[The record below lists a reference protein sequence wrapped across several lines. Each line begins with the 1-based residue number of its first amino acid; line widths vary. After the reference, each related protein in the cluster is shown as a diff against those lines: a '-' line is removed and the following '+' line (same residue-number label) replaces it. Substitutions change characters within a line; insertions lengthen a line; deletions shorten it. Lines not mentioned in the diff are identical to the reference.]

1 MFKLGIITNSIS
13 QDIVHALDVAKQLGI
28 RHVEIHSLWGK
39 SIENLS
45 DQEIRQVKEFI
56 TDRELEVSCVSSTVF
71 LRCRLGPGGKIVWE
85 TSFISSE
92 GNYAAHIK
100 MLKRAIEMAD
110 ILETPVVR
118 CFGFWKEDEMT
129 ASFWQEMV
137 QRFQEPVRMVE
148 EAGMTL
154 ALENCPHSNI
164 PTAGTARKFL
174 EEIASPHLKLLWD
187 PVNAYAS
194 GEVDYLAGYQQVK
207 SEVAHVHIKDV
218 ILGPNGERE
227 YVAIDDGE
235 MDIPRLLQALA
246 REYYNG
252 VLSLENTYV
261 PEGGT
266 LEQGARESIARLK
279 AVLERFKLTV

>member
-71 LRCRLGPGGKIVWE
+71 LRCRLRPGEKIVWE

-92 GNYAAHIK
+92 GDYAAHIK

-110 ILETPVVR
+110 ILETPLIR

-129 ASFWQEMV
+129 ASSWQEIV
-137 QRFQEPVRMVE
+137 QKFQEPVRMVE

-154 ALENCPHSNI
+154 ALENCPTLISQRQGQPANSSRKSLLLTSNSYGI
-164 PTAGTARKFL
+164 RLTPTLPARL
-174 EEIASPHLKLLWD
+174 ITW
-187 PVNAYAS
+187 
-194 GEVDYLAGYQQVK
+194 LAISRLRAKWLTFISRTSSLVRM
-207 SEVAHVHIKDV
+207 
-218 ILGPNGERE
+218 ERE
-227 YVAIDDGE
+227 S
-235 MDIPRLLQALA
+235 M
-246 REYYNG
+246 
-252 VLSLENTYV
+252 
-261 PEGGT
+261 
-266 LEQGARESIARLK
+266 
-279 AVLERFKLTV
+279 